1 MAAPWLVLRVRGGG
15 WWVVRGERRE
25 ARGDGR
31 WAMGD
36 GREGSEGDVT
46 GRRVVERGGVVE
58 SSGGMVGWCG
68 VRGGEAAG
76 QRACRVW

>member
-1 MAAPWLVLRVRGGG
+1 
-15 WWVVRGERRE
+15 
-25 ARGDGR
+25 
-31 WAMGD
+31 MGN